1 MNVLVPIIRTIDMLN
16 EIAGRVIAWLTFGT
30 VSVCFLVVILRYVF
44 SIGFVWLQELYV
56 WQHAIVFMLGAGYT
70 FLHGG
75 HVRVDIFYARMS
87 PRRRAIVDLFGTLVF
102 LLPWLAVILYY
113 GMPFLTLSWR
123 LLEPS
128 SQAGG
133 LPGYFLLKSVIPTF
147 CVLVGLQGL
156 ALAARSLLVLSGREE
171 YAQLQAGH

>member
-1 MNVLVPIIRTIDMLN
+1 MNALIPVVRAIDRFNEVVGRLV
-16 EIAGRVIAWLTFGT
+16 AWLTLGT
-30 VSVCFLVVILRYVF
+30 VGVCFLVVVLRYVF
-44 SIGFVWLQELYV
+44 SIGFIWLQELYV
-56 WQHAIVFMLGAGYT
+56 WQHAVVFMLGAGYT

-87 PRRRAIVDLFGTLVF
+87 PRRRAIVDLFGTFVF

-113 GMPFLTLSWR
+113 GMPFLRLSWR

-133 LPGYFLLKSVIPTF
+133 LPGYFLLKSAIPTF
-147 CVLVGLQGL
+147 CLLVGLQGL

-171 YAQLQAGH
+171 FSPIQPGH

>member
-1 MNVLVPIIRTIDMLN
+1 MNALIPVIRTIDRFN
-16 EIAGRVIAWLTFGT
+16 EGIGRIVAWLTFGT
-30 VSVCFLVVILRYVF
+30 VSVCFLVVILRYIF

-56 WQHAIVFMLGAGYT
+56 WQHALVFMLGAGYT

-87 PRRRAIVDLFGTLVF
+87 ARRRAIVDLFGTFVF

-133 LPGYFLLKSVIPTF
+133 LPGYFLLKSAIPTF
-147 CVLVGLQGL
+147 CVLVALQGL

-171 YAQLQAGH
+171 FSPKQSEH

>member
-1 MNVLVPIIRTIDMLN
+1 MNALILVIRTIDRFN
-16 EIAGRVIAWLTFGT
+16 EGIGRIVAWLTFGT
-30 VSVCFLVVILRYVF
+30 VSVCFLVVILRYIF

-56 WQHAIVFMLGAGYT
+56 WQHALVFMLGAGYT

-87 PRRRAIVDLFGTLVF
+87 ARRRAIVDLFGTFVF

-113 GMPFLTLSWR
+113 GMPFLSLSWR

-133 LPGYFLLKSVIPTF
+133 LPGYFLLKSAIPTF
-147 CVLVGLQGL
+147 CVLVALQGL
-156 ALAARSLLVLSGREE
+156 ALAARSLLVLCGREE
-171 YAQLQAGH
+171 FSLMQAEH

>member
-1 MNVLVPIIRTIDMLN
+1 MNALIPVIRTIDRFN
-16 EIAGRVIAWLTFGT
+16 EVIGRIVAWLTFGT
-30 VSVCFLVVILRYVF
+30 VSVCFLVVILRYIF

-56 WQHAIVFMLGAGYT
+56 WQHALVFMLGAGYT

-87 PRRRAIVDLFGTLVF
+87 ARRRAIVDLFGTFVF
-102 LLPWLAVILYY
+102 LLPWLGVILYY

-133 LPGYFLLKSVIPTF
+133 LPGYFLLKSAIPTF
-147 CVLVGLQGL
+147 CVLVALQGL

-171 YAQLQAGH
+171 FSPMQSEH

>member
-1 MNVLVPIIRTIDMLN
+1 MN
-16 EIAGRVIAWLTFGT
+16 A
-30 VSVCFLVVILRYVF
+30 
-44 SIGFVWLQELYV
+44 
-56 WQHAIVFMLGAGYT
+56 
-70 FLHGG
+70 
-75 HVRVDIFYARMS
+75 
-87 PRRRAIVDLFGTLVF
+87 RRRAIVDLFGTVVF

-133 LPGYFLLKSVIPTF
+133 LPGYFLLKSAIPTF
-147 CVLVGLQGL
+147 CVLVALQGL

-171 YAQLQAGH
+171 FSPMQSEH